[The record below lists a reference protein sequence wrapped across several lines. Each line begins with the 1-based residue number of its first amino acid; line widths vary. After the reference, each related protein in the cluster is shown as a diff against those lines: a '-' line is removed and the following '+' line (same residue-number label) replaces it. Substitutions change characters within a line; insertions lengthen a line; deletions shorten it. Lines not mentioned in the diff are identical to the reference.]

1 MSTAFSR
8 RRWLA
13 SAATLAL
20 SPRAFAQAAPAAR
33 GEGRLVVVFLRG
45 AVDGLSLAILPGR
58 TLALV
63 GESGC
68 GKTTVGKALLQLIPP
83 TEGSVLLDGHD
94 VRGVNLASLRGW
106 LY

>member
-45 AVDGLSLAILPGR
+45 AFLRFLA
-58 TLALV
+58 
-63 GESGC
+63 
-68 GKTTVGKALLQLIPP
+68 
-83 TEGSVLLDGHD
+83 
-94 VRGVNLASLRGW
+94 
-106 LY
+106 